1 MNGENKKVL
10 VFTAFADT
18 AEYLYSYV
26 SQYAKNKGLNAAMI
40 TGTVEG
46 QSTIDG
52 LHCDFN
58 TVLTWFS
65 PKSKERHLILN
76 GKESPEID
84 ILIGTDCISE
94 GQNLQDCDYCIN
106 YDIHWNP
113 VRIIQRY
120 GRIDRIGSE
129 NKYIQLVNFWPDVS
143 LDEYINLKQRVETRM
158 KIVNITATPEEKV
171 LSDEEK
177 VDLEY
182 RKAQLERLRTEV
194 IDIEDVSTSVSITDL
209 GLNEFKLDLL
219 DYTKNNKV
227 NMSVKNGLYAIAR
240 STPNCPSG
248 MVFVLKNSKMKA
260 NIKTQNRLH
269 PFYLVYISD
278 TGKIIYN
285 YLNPKEV
292 LTSLR
297 YLCKGETE
305 PLMSLCAAFN
315 KETQD
320 GYNMSKY
327 SNLLNSAIKSI
338 VEVKKETDIKS
349 LFKAGGT
356 HFGATEQIEGIDDF
370 ELVCFLVIK

>member
-1 MNGENKKVL
+1 
-10 VFTAFADT
+10 
-18 AEYLYSYV
+18 
-26 SQYAKNKGLNAAMI
+26 
-40 TGTVEG
+40 
-46 QSTIDG
+46 
-52 LHCDFN
+52 
-58 TVLTWFS
+58 
-65 PKSKERHLILN
+65 
-76 GKESPEID
+76 
-84 ILIGTDCISE
+84 
-94 GQNLQDCDYCIN
+94 
-106 YDIHWNP
+106 
-113 VRIIQRY
+113 
-120 GRIDRIGSE
+120 
-129 NKYIQLVNFWPDVS
+129 
-143 LDEYINLKQRVETRM
+143 
-158 KIVNITATPEEKV
+158 
-171 LSDEEK
+171 
-177 VDLEY
+177 
-182 RKAQLERLRTEV
+182 
-194 IDIEDVSTSVSITDL
+194 
-209 GLNEFKLDLL
+209 
-219 DYTKNNKV
+219 
-227 NMSVKNGLYAIAR
+227 MSVKNGLYAIAR